1 RLFAGRLHSLEG
13 PGAGDLI
20 GEAALALD
28 RGCTASD
35 LAAVIHAHPTLSETL
50 GHAAEVYLGLA
61 TEVYRPKRE
70 RRK

>member
-1 RLFAGRLHSLEG
+1 M
-13 PGAGDLI
+13 I